1 LVIKQQEKVSLFME
15 VALKENA
22 IDSLFLQLLSK
33 HYRIEHLLDEFLA
46 AKSIKNTAILFLIVN
61 SDTPIPKK
69 YMLMPFN

>member
-1 LVIKQQEKVSLFME
+1 MIKKQEKVSVLLE
-15 VALKENA
+15 VALKDSP
-22 IDSLFLQLLSK
+22 IDTLFLQLVSK

-46 AKSIKNTAILFLIVN
+46 AKTIKNTAILFLIVN